1 MWLVQLFLAAARSQL
16 LRVDPTRRATAA
28 SVLSHPWIQGAVS
41 SVELSFTL
49 AQMRLFQQRKR
60 EILRCG
66 FLVKQGALVR
76 NFKRRVFV
84 LTSDELSYYDPD
96 DLPPALLQHL
106 QLGGAASGGGGSD
119 FDLRWITD
127 LKARPRGSIR
137 LQGVAVVA
145 TQPLPAA
152 GCPKFPAAIPVVAS
166 PPSGGGS
173 SARSSSTDVP
183 SLSAQ
188 QLARSGAPE
197 VSVAAL
203 SVGGQADVQA
213 SGGSS
218 AASRSDTAAA
228 RDAAAPSVSTRAPC
242 LVIAGREGGDVTGAA
257 TLVPCT
263 AAGEFRWGL
272 RLTAPPSL
280 IGSLAGRDYF
290 ILADSAAARDSW
302 LTAVSTVH
310 LRGDLVRRAG
320 VAMAMGDAHV
330 KDAVGLMRMAQEW
343 QDAVMSAPQEG
354 LVGSTGA
361 PGSPG
366 GSGSPAVRRRRRQ
379 SRHPPPDGSGRL
391 LQFGRVQ
398 SATSDAGISSCRSF
412 VGHAKVCKHSS
423 SSDLRADQPLPA
435 PEAGAVDP
443 GLVPR
448 TTPASDKPPSR

>member
-1 MWLVQLFLAAARSQL
+1 MWLVQLILATSRSQL

-96 DLPPALLQHL
+96 DLPTGLLQHL
-106 QLGGAASGGGGSD
+106 QLGSAAGGGSGGGSD

-145 TQPLPAA
+145 TQPLPVA

-166 PPSGGGS
+166 LPSGGGS
-173 SARSSSTDVP
+173 SVRSSSTDVP
-183 SLSAQ
+183 SLSPQ
-188 QLARSGAPE
+188 QLTRAGAPD
-197 VSVAAL
+197 VSATVLA
-203 SVGGQADVQA
+203 VGGQAEVQA
-213 SGGSS
+213 SDGSG
-218 AASRSDTAAA
+218 AASRRDTATA
-228 RDAAAPSVSTRAPC
+228 RDAAAPSASIRAPC
-242 LVIAGREGGDVTGAA
+242 LVIAGREGGDVTGVA

-343 QDAVMSAPQEG
+343 QDAVMSAPQGG
-354 LVGSTGA
+354 LVGSAGA

-379 SRHPPPDGSGRL
+379 SRHPPPDCSGRL
-391 LQFGRVQ
+391 LQFGGVL
-398 SATSDAGISSCRSF
+398 SATSYAGNSSSPSS

-423 SSDLRADQPLPA
+423 SGDLRQALPA
-435 PEAGAVDP
+435 PFAQAADP
-443 GLVPR
+443 DSAPR
-448 TTPASDKPPSR
+448 TIPASDKPPSR